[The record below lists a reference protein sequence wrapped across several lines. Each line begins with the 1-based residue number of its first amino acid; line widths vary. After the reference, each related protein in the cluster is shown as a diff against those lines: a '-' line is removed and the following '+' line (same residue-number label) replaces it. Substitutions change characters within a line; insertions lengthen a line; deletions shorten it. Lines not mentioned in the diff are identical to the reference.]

1 MRTLIIDK
9 IDLRDRFQKINN
21 FEQLR
26 HMVQHQD
33 IFKGLLR
40 VAADAADADDASV
53 FLLNAD
59 EEHLEVVL
67 NASDRDDFVGFK
79 QPLNQGIVSMVVWNE
94 HAISIA
100 NVSENEMF
108 DDTADRTFGYT
119 TRSMTALPLVLQG
132 VVVGVMTA
140 VNKRDVE
147 EFTDDDMRQLGS
159 IATAITHTLHSQ
171 ILDQLVKV

>member
-9 IDLRDRFQKINN
+9 IDLRERFQKVNN
-21 FEQLR
+21 LDQLR
-26 HMVQHQD
+26 NLLQHRD

-40 VAADAADADDASV
+40 VAADAAEADDASV
-53 FLLNAD
+53 FLLNSE

-132 VVVGVMTA
+132 HVIGVMTT
-140 VNKRDVE
+140 VNKRNAQ
-147 EFTDDDMRQLGS
+147 EFTDGDMSQLGA
-159 IATAITHTLHSQ
+159 IATAITHTLRSQ